1 MFGKARRLS
10 LCYGSML
17 AILVAAP
24 PTASAS
30 TPAVAEDT
38 HAMIH
43 VASRCINT
51 MKAYRQAIAFL
62 DKRLERSPAQ
72 VTFELSDGDSITL
85 LNRTHTLIQFEK
97 RVLEEGMQARH
108 KACTTALLG

>member
-1 MFGKARRLS
+1 MFGKARSLS
-10 LCYGSML
+10 LCYGSLLAML
-17 AILVAAP
+17 TAAP
-24 PTASAS
+24 LPASAS
-30 TPAVAEDT
+30 TPAIGEDT
-38 HAMIH
+38 HGLIH

-72 VTFELSDGDSITL
+72 VTFELSGGDSITL
-85 LNRTHTLIQFEK
+85 LNRTHTLMQFEK

-108 KACTTALLG
+108 QACTIALLG